1 MTASIHL
8 KLTVHFYAEETGPI
22 FIMTITMKN
31 TGLDQ
36 TVNFH
41 FQTAEAPPQP
51 PPNWKDDERWRLVQK
66 VVDSAQFSKSPRLS
80 QFLLYIVARTLEG
93 RQSALTEQQIGVHVF
108 GRPHGYRTVDD
119 NIVRSYARQLRKR
132 LAEYFAGDGAGH
144 AMRIEIPLGAYVPA
158 FIALEP
164 QKPDLAILPETPVP
178 AARSR
183 QRWPRSIVSAC
194 ALFVYSSALICL
206 TWLVQARTIGRQS
219 SPQPAHLLW
228 KAMLEGP
235 GDTFIVPPDA
245 GLNLVEDLSHQRLL
259 LADYLR
265 GDYLDRSLPGVD
277 AHSDS
282 DLRSQQFSDFASLQ
296 TVAMLARLPE
306 YNPAHVLLRFPRDL
320 RFDDLKRSNAVIIG
334 SSCSNPWAVI
344 ADSMLN
350 FRVQCD
356 AGMRGAM
363 IVNLKPREGESVSYS
378 SHWNEPVHETYA
390 VISFIP
396 DLSGY
401 GNVLLLGGLDTAATQ
416 AAGEALTRSEA
427 ITPILERAHRPN
439 GSLAPFEVLLRST
452 SIQASATDTKVIA
465 SRIR

>member
-1 MTASIHL
+1 
-8 KLTVHFYAEETGPI
+8 
-22 FIMTITMKN
+22 MTITMKQ

-36 TVNFH
+36 AVSFH
-41 FQTAEAPPQP
+41 FHTAEESPQHPPG
-51 PPNWKDDERWRLVQK
+51 WKDDERWRLVQK
-66 VVDSAQFSKSPRLS
+66 VVDSPQFSKSPRLS

-132 LAEYFAGDGAGH
+132 LAEYFGGDGVGH
-144 AMRIEIPLGAYVPA
+144 AMRIEIPLGGYLPE
-158 FIALEP
+158 FIALAP
-164 QKPDLAILPETPVP
+164 QNPDLAIPPQAPAP
-178 AARSR
+178 AARAR
-183 QRWPRSIVSAC
+183 RRWPRSIVGIC
-194 ALFVYSSALICL
+194 ALFIYSVAIICL
-206 TWLVQARTIGRQS
+206 TWIVQARMIGRQS

-228 KAMLEGP
+228 KATLQGP

-245 GLNLVEDLSHQRLL
+245 GLNLVEDLSHQQLP

-265 GDYLDRSLPGVD
+265 SDYLDRSLPGVD
-277 AHSDS
+277 PHSDS
-282 DLRSQQFSDFASLQ
+282 DLRSQQFSDFTSLQ
-296 TVAMLARLPE
+296 LVAMLARLPE
-306 YNPAHVLLRFPRDL
+306 YNPARVLLRFPRDL

-356 AGMRGAM
+356 AGMRGAT
-363 IVNLKPREGESVSYS
+363 IVNLKPREGESASYS
-378 SHWNEPVHETYA
+378 SQWNEPVHETYA

-401 GNVLLLGGLDTAATQ
+401 GNLLLLGGLDAAATQ
-416 AAGEALTRSEA
+416 AAGEALIRSDA
-427 ITPILERAHRPN
+427 ITSILERARRPD

-465 SRIR
+465 SRIRL